1 MKGKA
6 GTKNKKDGQRNSRRA
21 AKGDYCR
28 RYLSRKGDEKMTI
41 EQIKSWIGDYSAVYI
56 TGHVHPDGDCI
67 GAALGLQELLAAHG
81 VAAKI
86 MLESLPDTY
95 SFLPRFAEIKVQA
108 PAEIEVLLVVD
119 CNDPSRFTPF
129 LASYEQAKVVI
140 NIDHHELPK
149 QLITAPERCWIKPE
163 ASSTSEMI
171 YDLFAQSGTPLTKA
185 AAEDLYTG
193 IIFDTGVFMHSN
205 TQPSTMNAAG
215 KLMEA
220 GIDFGYIMKRLFHRQ
235 TLPKLLA
242 KKAALQNFCLLGGG
256 KIGAAFLTN
265 QELTE
270 NQLKKD
276 DTEDI
281 VHLLAQLEGTEAAV
295 FLAEFQPGVYKLSFR
310 SRGELDV
317 CEIAKVFGGGGH
329 KKAAGAS
336 SELPL
341 AELLT
346 AVEKEISQR
355 L

>member
-1 MKGKA
+1 
-6 GTKNKKDGQRNSRRA
+6 
-21 AKGDYCR
+21 
-28 RYLSRKGDEKMTI
+28 MTI

-67 GAALGLQELLAAHG
+67 GAALGLQELLAVHG
-81 VAAKI
+81 VAARV
-86 MLESLPDTY
+86 MLETPPDTY
-95 SFLPRFAEIKVQA
+95 SFLKGFSEILTQNPEQV
-108 PAEIEVLLVVD
+108 EVLLVVD
-119 CNDPSRFTPF
+119 CNAPDRFAPF
-129 LASYEQAKVVI
+129 AASYEQAKVVI

-149 QLITAPERCWIKPE
+149 ELITVPERCWIKTE

-171 YDLFAQSGTPLTKA
+171 YDLFVQSGTPFTKA

-193 IIFDTGVFMHSN
+193 IIFDTGGFLHSN
-205 TQPSTMNAAG
+205 TQPSTMTAAG
-215 KLMEA
+215 RLMEE
-220 GIDFGYIMKRLFHRQ
+220 GIDFGYMMKRLFHRQ
-235 TLPKLLA
+235 TLHKLLA
-242 KKAALQNFCLLGGG
+242 KKAALQNFRLLGGQ
-256 KIGAAFLTN
+256 KIAAAFVTH
-265 QELTE
+265 QELAE
-270 NQLKKD
+270 NELDKE

-281 VHLLAQLEGTEAAV
+281 VHLLAQLEETEAAV

-310 SRGELDV
+310 SQGALDV

-341 AELLT
+341 PELLA